1 MVKSGGENVPSLKV
15 EEVLLRHPA
24 VLNAAV
30 VGLPHERWGEAIT
43 AFVTRRPDAPQDFS
57 EAALTAHCKEHL
69 GGFEV
74 PKDIVFLPALP
85 MTSTGKIQKFELR
98 QAHQGHYQRD

>member
-1 MVKSGGENVPSLKV
+1 
-15 EEVLLRHPA
+15 VLLRHPG
-24 VLNAAV
+24 VMNAAV
-30 VGLPHERWGEAIT
+30 VGLPHAHWGEAIT
-43 AFVTRRPDAPQDFS
+43 AFVTRRPDAPADFT

-74 PKDIVFLPALP
+74 PKEIVFLPALP

-98 QAHQGHYQRD
+98 KAHQDLYQR

>member
-1 MVKSGGENVPSLKV
+1 VPSIKV

-24 VLNAAV
+24 VLNAAA

-43 AFVTRRPDAPQDFS
+43 AFVTLEPGAQATP
-57 EAALTAHCKEHL
+57 EEIVAHCKAHL

-74 PKDIVFLPALP
+74 PKDAALSLCQRAAYTGQLGVGINRPRSGRTTRWWSRRNPA
-85 MTSTGKIQKFELR
+85 S
-98 QAHQGHYQRD
+98 A